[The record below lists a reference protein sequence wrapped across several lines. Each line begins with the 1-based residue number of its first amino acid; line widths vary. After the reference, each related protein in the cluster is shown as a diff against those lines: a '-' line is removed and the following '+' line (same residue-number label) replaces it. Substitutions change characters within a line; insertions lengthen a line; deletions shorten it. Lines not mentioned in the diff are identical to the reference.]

1 MQVVKDQPLTVRWV
15 HSDLVS
21 GCTILHW
28 HREVPAFGEMR
39 LQMPA
44 AWGAEFRRTGNA
56 KSQSE
61 SQWHGIFTR
70 TREAAGAASE

>member
-39 LQMPA
+39 IKCPLLLGVPNSA
-44 AWGAEFRRTGNA
+44 ALATPSPSPSLN
-56 KSQSE
+56 
-61 SQWHGIFTR
+61 GIFTR